1 MITHYEIDGD
11 GPPLVLVN
19 SLGTTMEMWRP
30 QVTPLGARFR
40 LVRFDNRGHGGTPY
54 GVPGGLLDG
63 ASGGPAGGV
72 PGGFPHGAPGGP
84 PSGAG
89 RSSAGVDRS
98 DYDVDRP
105 PTGGDHASH
114 GADREGRGADSP
126 FTVDDLA
133 GDVADL
139 LDHLGIE
146 RAHVAGVSLGGA
158 VAMRLAVTR
167 PERVDR
173 LVLISTAAR
182 IGTLEGWTKRA
193 AVVRADGCAS
203 ISGAAMGRWFSSA
216 FIEDQSDTVAAFRQ
230 RFDDCDREGYAA
242 CCEALGA
249 MDQRADLARIAA
261 PALVVAGT
269 ADEVTT
275 PADAAFLDEH
285 LPDSRVLLAEGAKH
299 LLTAERPDWFNRA
312 VVEFLEGDRS

>member
-1 MITHYEIDGD
+1 MIPHYEIDGD

-19 SLGTTMEMWRP
+19 SLGTSMEMWRP

-54 GVPGGLLDG
+54 SGSGGSGGFDRLGGPGGIGDT
-63 ASGGPAGGV
+63 GGPAGG
-72 PGGFPHGAPGGP
+72 
-84 PSGAG
+84 
-89 RSSAGVDRS
+89 RS
-98 DYDVDRP
+98 
-105 PTGGDHASH
+105 
-114 GADREGRGADSP
+114 RGADDRP
-126 FTVDDLA
+126 LTIDDLA
-133 GDVADL
+133 GDLVDL

-173 LVLISTAAR
+173 LVLVSTAAR
-182 IGTLEGWTKRA
+182 IGTPEGWRERA
-193 AVVRADGCAS
+193 EAVRADGCAS

-216 FIEDQSDTVAAFRQ
+216 FLADQPGTVAAFRR
-230 RFDDCDREGYAA
+230 RFDDCDSGGYAA

-249 MDQRADLARIAA
+249 MDQRADLGRIAA
-261 PALVVAGT
+261 PALIVAGT

-275 PADAAFLDEH
+275 PADAAFLDER

-299 LLTAERPDWFNRA
+299 LLTAERPDWWNRA
-312 VVEFLEGDRS
+312 VIEFLEGDRT